1 MWSFNRAT
9 PFWCHD
15 MDRSLQYLCA
25 AALTGVF
32 MAGAQAQQSVSLSA
46 TVERIENPGLN
57 LVSPGGVTVLRVT
70 PGYAYELQGDRS
82 SSRLSLGAVVER
94 SSNTALL
101 ASREYPNLDYL
112 WRYTWPDARLA
123 LRAGLAESAT
133 RNTEFEDAGRV
144 TVDSKERTVTAGAD
158 WSQDLSART
167 QLAVNATHARVSYD
181 SALLDGYQEQKILS
195 RLSWEAVERTSFFF
209 EPGYSHLSP
218 SGNLATSSQFRWTL
232 GMNTDLAPELSLRV
246 FAGRA
251 RLEAPVASNGS
262 LGGLHLVYTG
272 RRISSDLE
280 WTKDAT
286 ASGVSALYV
295 NTRTLRLRVGY
306 QITEDS
312 TITASWSRAQS
323 SGSSVS
329 RGTEARLTLES
340 QLSSNLASTVGVE
353 ERRSSSPASDT
364 AKGWAVRA
372 GLSYAYPGR

>member
-1 MWSFNRAT
+1 MGSA
-9 PFWCHD
+9 H
-15 MDRSLQYLCA
+15 
-25 AALTGVF
+25 
-32 MAGAQAQQSVSLSA
+32 AQQSVSLAA
-46 TVERIENPGLN
+46 TVERIENPSLN
-57 LVSPGGVTVLRVT
+57 LVSPGGATVLRVV

-82 SSRLSLGAVVER
+82 SSKLSLGAVVER

-112 WRYTWPDARLA
+112 WRYNWPDARLA
-123 LRAGLAESAT
+123 LRAGLAESNT
-133 RNTEFEDAGRV
+133 RNTEFQDAGRV

-158 WSQDLSART
+158 WTQDLSART
-167 QLAVNATHARVSYD
+167 QLALNAANARVSYD
-181 SALLDGYQEQKILS
+181 SLLLDGYQELKVLG

-218 SGNLATSSQFRWTL
+218 LGNLATSSQFRWTL
-232 GMNTDLAPELSLRV
+232 GMNTDLTPELSLRI

-272 RRISSDLE
+272 RRMTSDLE

-286 ASGVSALYV
+286 ASGVAALYV
-295 NTRTLRLRVGY
+295 NTQTVRMRVGY

-312 TITASWSRAQS
+312 TLTAGWSRAKS
-323 SGSSVS
+323 SGSSIS
-329 RGTEARLTLES
+329 RGTEIHLTLES
-340 QLSSNLASTVGVE
+340 QLSSNLTSTLGVE
-353 ERRSSSPASDT
+353 ERRSANPAGID